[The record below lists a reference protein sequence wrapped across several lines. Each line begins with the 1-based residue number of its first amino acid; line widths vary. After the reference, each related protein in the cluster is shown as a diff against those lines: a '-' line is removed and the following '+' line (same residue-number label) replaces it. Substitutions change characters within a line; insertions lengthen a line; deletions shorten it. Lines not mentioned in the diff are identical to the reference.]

1 MSLVRS
7 LSLACLASLLAAGC
21 APRAPAP
28 AGPAITRPAATVE
41 RAAVRRVLAERRA
54 VTVQR
59 FLAYRD
65 AQVYPF
71 NPGPGTAHLWIDGQG
86 NLCAAATI
94 ISGDWGRDATVAAVD
109 GKLGLRLADVQGGRL
124 RDWMLTSGLTHHEL
138 VAIQVP
144 GWGEGPTPVVEDPR
158 RAAEIAR
165 LYQIYL
171 DVERQLTTLADESL
185 EQAVDAL
192 MARPA
197 LARGFLADPQALVAA
212 LSPFAVP
219 PSTLAVAIAGG

>member
-71 NPGPGTAHLWIDGQG
+71 NPGPGTAHLWIE
-86 NLCAAATI
+86 AP
-94 ISGDWGRDATVAAVD
+94 VARVEPE
-109 GKLGLRLADVQGGRL
+109 GRL
-124 RDWMLTSGLTHHEL
+124 SW
-138 VAIQVP
+138 
-144 GWGEGPTPVVEDPR
+144 WN
-158 RAAEIAR
+158 R
-165 LYQIYL
+165 LYDTHPPI
-171 DVERQLTTLADESL
+171 
-185 EQAVDAL
+185 EQ
-192 MARPA
+192 RI
-197 LARGFLADPQALVAA
+197 QALRE
-212 LSPFAVP
+212 L
-219 PSTLAVAIAGG
+219 